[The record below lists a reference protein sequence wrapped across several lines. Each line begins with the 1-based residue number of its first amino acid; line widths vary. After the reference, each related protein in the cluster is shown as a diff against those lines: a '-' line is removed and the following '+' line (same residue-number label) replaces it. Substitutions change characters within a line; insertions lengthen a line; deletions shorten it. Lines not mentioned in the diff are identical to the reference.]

1 MNDSPSTPTP
11 ESPGSSSTVPAV
23 ATFVPEAYVI
33 DNAGWG
39 NTVYTPVRIVR
50 KGKATVTVAS
60 EKGYE
65 TTFNL
70 IKGYGKEPR
79 LPTGNEKLRQR
90 GAEYHAKYL
99 SFNLAETEAEKA
111 RVETQ
116 VILTKRSRE
125 LVSEID
131 RIIGRY
137 RSGYGTDA
145 ESVGRMEGALA
156 VLVGASVTTP
166 KIPETKIPEISS

>member
-1 MNDSPSTPTP
+1 MNDSPSPPTP
-11 ESPGSSSTVPAV
+11 ESPGSSSAV
-23 ATFVPEAYVI
+23 SVSTFVPEAYVI

-70 IKGYGKEPR
+70 IKGYDEEPR

-99 SFNLAETEAEKA
+99 SLNLVEMEAKKA
-111 RVETQ
+111 QVEAQ

-131 RIIGRY
+131 RIIGHY
-137 RSGYGTDA
+137 RSGYGLDA